1 MDLSSLATKDKD
13 SLSTI
18 AKTLGITSISKMKKA
33 ELIEAIV
40 KAQPDKSNT
49 EAGSKALSGIRSRRA
64 STVQA
69 DSIEALVL
77 VAKKLRNMRHVPCDV
92 EVHPRKWERRIHLQ
106 VIAPAPSGP
115 QSCTL
120 TQR

>member
-49 EAGSKALSGIRSRRA
+49 EAGSKVLSGIRSRRPL
-64 STVQA
+64 SN
-69 DSIEALVL
+69 
-77 VAKKLRNMRHVPCDV
+77 R
-92 EVHPRKWERRIHLQ
+92 
-106 VIAPAPSGP
+106 
-115 QSCTL
+115 
-120 TQR
+120 